1 MSFRFLS
8 LLLVTSALPI
18 LSQADIKLPAGVVAP
33 ITSEPPAATITPT
46 PAPNPAPAS
55 AVPAQ
60 PAVPAA
66 MSAEPPVEIRRA
78 IAVEDTPPAVVPAPV
93 VSRIVYT
100 SCKVPA
106 PVIAITFDD
115 GPNPDHTPRLLDM
128 LKARNIKATFF
139 MVGRCVV
146 TWPHIVKRIADEG
159 HEVANHSW
167 SHPLLTG
174 LGNTSLDSQLQKTHD
189 AILKA
194 CGKAPL
200 HYRPPYGA
208 IGMSQRKRINEKL
221 GYSTILW
228 DVDPLDWK
236 TPRNSKKVEERILAS
251 TRSGSI
257 ILAHDIHGTTVD
269 AMPATLD
276 ALIARGYQ
284 FATVSQLIELEKET
298 STTVAA
304 TAPASMPLLPEPTI
318 PVVPMSTL
326 PPETI
331 APAQPAKAVG
341 LDN

>member
-1 MSFRFLS
+1 MP
-8 LLLVTSALPI
+8 LVGA
-18 LSQADIKLPAGVVAP
+18 ADIT
-33 ITSEPPAATITPT
+33 IPPAAKPATVPQELAPAPITPT
-46 PAPNPAPAS
+46 PASPPATPVVAPAS
-55 AVPAQ
+55 VKPALA
-60 PAVPAA
+60 PVAA
-66 MSAEPPVEIRRA
+66 SAEPPMEIRRA
-78 IAVEDTPPAVVPAPV
+78 IAVDDTLPAVTTPP
-93 VSRIVYT
+93 VSKIVFT
-100 SCKVPA
+100 RCEVPA

-167 SHPLLTG
+167 SHPLLTS

-208 IGMSQRKRINEKL
+208 IRMTQRKRIHENL

-236 TPRNSKKVEERILAS
+236 TPRNSKKVEERILAN
-251 TRSGSI
+251 TKSGSI
-257 ILAHDIHGTTVD
+257 ILTHDIHGTTVD

-276 ALIARGYQ
+276 ALIARGFQ
-284 FATVSQLIELEKET
+284 FATVSQLIELERET
-298 STTVAA
+298 SKTVVA
-304 TAPASMPLLPEPTI
+304 TAPVPVTSAPEPTI

-326 PPETI
+326 PPEVIT
-331 APAQPAKAVG
+331 PALPAKAVSV
-341 LDN
+341 DE